1 MDLIN
6 KHNLKT
12 TAQAVINSYAQM
24 FFSNNRWLAVLLLLA
39 SFVDPYTGTSGLI
52 ALLASV
58 LAARW
63 LRFNY
68 SYIISGTYTYNSLM
82 VGLALGVY
90 YNFNLQFFVVLV
102 LAAVFTLLVSVWLAN
117 VTLKSN
123 TPFLS
128 LPFIAGVWLVLLSTR
143 TYSAI
148 GLSDR
153 GIYTI
158 NEIWHYGGEQMVNL
172 YNTIEQIKLPSFVE
186 VYFKSL
192 GAIYFQYNIIAGV
205 LIAIGL
211 LLHSRIAFLLS
222 LVGFMTGYL
231 FYYFLQGNMAEVEY
245 SYIGFN
251 FILSAIAIGGFFLIP
266 STRSFLLVIISTPL
280 IVLLINA
287 IGGLLAVYQLPM
299 YSLPFTLM
307 VMLLMFTLRLRNA
320 GSQPELVYQ
329 QNYSPEKNLYKHLN
343 QKERFQHDTYFHI
356 QLPFYGKWSVSQ
368 SHDGKLTH
376 KEDWKYA
383 WDFVVTDDNRRTF
396 RLPGTDVT
404 DFYCYNLPVLAPAAG
419 YIVEALDGIEDNA
432 IGNVNL
438 ERNWGNTII
447 IKHSELLYS
456 KLSHLKEGSFKVKA
470 GDYVKKGELLAT
482 CGNSGRSP
490 EPHIH
495 FQLQSTPY
503 IGSKTLLHPISYYIS
518 HQADKNI
525 FHSFTHPQENELIS
539 RVVTNRLLKDAFNFV
554 PGEIFHIETTDD
566 SKNKILLK
574 WEAGV
579 DAWNNA
585 YLYCHHSKSTAW
597 LVNNETLH
605 YFTDFEGD
613 RNSVLYNF
621 YLAAHKILLGYY
633 EHTEVK
639 DTLPIQG
646 LYSGGLKF
654 VQDVCAPFYVFL
666 KSEYKS
672 TFTAIDDPTHPSFI
686 ELHSSVTI
694 RKGSFIKR
702 QIEFELRLSEN
713 KLQHLSIKEKGKTK
727 NAQWVG

>member
-1 MDLIN
+1 
-6 KHNLKT
+6 
-12 TAQAVINSYAQM
+12 M
-24 FFSNNRWLAVLLLLA
+24 FFSNNRLLAVLLLLA

-58 LAARW
+58 LAAGW

-90 YNFNLQFFVVLV
+90 YNFNLQFFVVLI

-128 LPFIAGVWLVLLSTR
+128 LPFIAGVWLILLSTR

-148 GLSDR
+148 RLSDR

-158 NEIWHYGGEQMVNL
+158 NEIWHYRGEQMVNL
-172 YNTIEQIKLPSFVE
+172 YTAIELIKLPSFVE

-329 QNYSPEKNLYKHLN
+329 QNYSPEKNLYKHFT
-343 QKERFQHDTYFHI
+343 QKERLQHGTYFH
-356 QLPFYGKWSVSQ
+356 
-368 SHDGKLTH
+368 T
-376 KEDWKYA
+376 
-383 WDFVVTDDNRRTF
+383 
-396 RLPGTDVT
+396 
-404 DFYCYNLPVLAPAAG
+404 
-419 YIVEALDGIEDNA
+419 
-432 IGNVNL
+432 
-438 ERNWGNTII
+438 
-447 IKHSELLYS
+447 
-456 KLSHLKEGSFKVKA
+456 
-470 GDYVKKGELLAT
+470 
-482 CGNSGRSP
+482 
-490 EPHIH
+490 
-495 FQLQSTPY
+495 
-503 IGSKTLLHPISYYIS
+503 
-518 HQADKNI
+518 
-525 FHSFTHPQENELIS
+525 
-539 RVVTNRLLKDAFNFV
+539 
-554 PGEIFHIETTDD
+554 
-566 SKNKILLK
+566 
-574 WEAGV
+574 
-579 DAWNNA
+579 
-585 YLYCHHSKSTAW
+585 
-597 LVNNETLH
+597 
-605 YFTDFEGD
+605 
-613 RNSVLYNF
+613 
-621 YLAAHKILLGYY
+621 
-633 EHTEVK
+633 
-639 DTLPIQG
+639 
-646 LYSGGLKF
+646 
-654 VQDVCAPFYVFL
+654 
-666 KSEYKS
+666 
-672 TFTAIDDPTHPSFI
+672 
-686 ELHSSVTI
+686 
-694 RKGSFIKR
+694 
-702 QIEFELRLSEN
+702 
-713 KLQHLSIKEKGKTK
+713 
-727 NAQWVG
+727 